1 MKERII
7 AYALVL
13 FRQYGIKGVRMDDIA
28 SGTGISKRTLYEH
41 FISKDELLDEC
52 LYVRLEE
59 QRLLIS
65 TAGNLIDELLVLYTT
80 IQSLDLK
87 SILRF
92 CLELQRFYKPLYRML
107 LVRLSDYAAACSEK
121 VSSGIN
127 EGYLRPDTTP
137 FLVRTVVCEY
147 LDLLFAHAGGE
158 CEKIWNGVPPEI
170 ILVFTRGL
178 CTIKGRAYLDRKLK
192 EIA

>member
-7 AYALVL
+7 ACALVL

-52 LYVRLEE
+52 LHVRLEE

-137 FLVRTVVCEY
+137 FWCARSSANILTCY
-147 LDLLFAHAGGE
+147 LLTQAVNAKRYGTACLRRSFSSLRADFARSRAAL
-158 CEKIWNGVPPEI
+158 IWIENSK
-170 ILVFTRGL
+170 R
-178 CTIKGRAYLDRKLK
+178 
-192 EIA
+192 